1 MEGDRILLTG
11 ANGQIGTELTI
22 ELQKIYGEDNVIATD
37 IREPSE
43 KISRFDILDI
53 LDSEKLDAFI
63 HENKI
68 SQVYHLAALL
78 SSKGEENPAFTW
90 KLNFDAYIKLLEI
103 GRDRQLKKIFFPS
116 TIGIY
121 GPTTPKQ
128 DTPQNTSFEPATV
141 YGISKFTGELWSD
154 YFNKR
159 YGLDVRGLRY
169 PGVIS
174 HKVRPEGGTTDFAV
188 EIFFDAREKSS
199 YNCYLKAGTRLP
211 MMYMPDVM
219 KATLDLMHAERSR
232 LSTSMAYN
240 IHGFSLSP
248 EELAAEIKNY
258 LPDFGISYNPDHRQ
272 KIADSWT
279 ESIDDSLARRDWSWS
294 AEYGMTSMVKDMI
307 EQMMK

>member
-11 ANGQIGTELTI
+11 ANGQIGTELTL
-22 ELQKIYGEDNVIATD
+22 ELQKIYGEDHVIATD

-43 KISRFDILDI
+43 KISRFEILDI
-53 LDSEKLDAFI
+53 LDTAKVDAFI
-63 HENKI
+63 NENKI

-103 GRDRQLKKIFFPS
+103 GRDRQLKRIFFPS

-128 DTPQNTSFEPATV
+128 ETPQNSSFEPATV
-141 YGISKFTGELWSD
+141 YGISKITGELWSD

-174 HKVRPEGGTTDFAV
+174 HKVRPSGGTTDFAV

-199 YNCYLKAGTRLP
+199 YNCYLKADTRLP

-219 KATLDLMHAERSR
+219 KATLDLMHAERAEI
-232 LSTSMAYN
+232 STSMAYN

-248 EELAAEIKNY
+248 EELATEIKKY
-258 LPDFGISYNPDHRQ
+258 LPRFEMSYNPDHRQ

-279 ESIDDSLARRDWSWS
+279 ESIDDSLARRDWSWK
-294 AEYGMTSMVKDMI
+294 AQYDMTSMVKDMI

>member
-1 MEGDRILLTG
+1 LEGDRILLTG
-11 ANGQIGTELTI
+11 ANGQIGTELTL
-22 ELQKIYGEDNVIATD
+22 ELQKIYGEDHVIATD

-43 KISRFDILDI
+43 KISRFEILDI
-53 LDSEKLDAFI
+53 LDTAKVDAFI
-63 HENKI
+63 NENKI

-103 GRDRQLKKIFFPS
+103 GRDRQLKRIFFPS

-128 DTPQNTSFEPATV
+128 ETPQNSSFEPATV
-141 YGISKFTGELWSD
+141 YGISKITGELWSD

-174 HKVRPEGGTTDFAV
+174 HKVRPSGGTTDFAV

-199 YNCYLKAGTRLP
+199 YNCYLKADTRLP

-219 KATLDLMHAERSR
+219 KATLDLMHAERAEI
-232 LSTSMAYN
+232 STSMAYN

-248 EELAAEIKNY
+248 EELATEIKKY
-258 LPDFGISYNPDHRQ
+258 LPRFEMSYNPDHRQ

-279 ESIDDSLARRDWSWS
+279 ESIDDSLARRDWSWK
-294 AEYGMTSMVKDMI
+294 AQYDMTSMVKDMI